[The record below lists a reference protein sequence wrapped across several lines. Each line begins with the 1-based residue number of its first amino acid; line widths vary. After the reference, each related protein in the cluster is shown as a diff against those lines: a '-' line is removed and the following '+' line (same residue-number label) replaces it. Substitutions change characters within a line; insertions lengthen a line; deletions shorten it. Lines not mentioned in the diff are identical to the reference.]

1 MHARRE
7 NKLAFEWRNVKYLII
22 LYKGILENF
31 QIRRERIWGFGE
43 KMILKR
49 GWGKKKKSHNPG
61 I

>member
-43 KMILKR
+43 KNDSEKGM
-49 GWGKKKKSHNPG
+49 GQKKKKSHN
-61 I
+61 